1 VTASTLLVGCGRLGG
16 AILTGWRLTGA
27 VAMPTLAILSPSPK
41 TSIEDAVSDGAR
53 HNPADLSGVSRV
65 VLAVK
70 PARWREVSAGLVQSL
85 SPDAV
90 IVSVMAGVPAIALSG
105 VFGSRP
111 IARVMPTTAVSAA
124 KGVATCWWQDPAA
137 RETAVALFGPIAQ
150 MVEVE
155 RETLIDVATAV
166 SGSGA
171 AYVYAFVRAMARAG
185 EAAGLEPEQARVLA
199 LATASGALARL
210 EDGGEADALI
220 AEVASPG
227 GTTQAGLAV
236 LEPDLSRLVNA
247 TVQAALA
254 KTRELSA
261 Q

>member
-1 VTASTLLVGCGRLGG
+1 
-16 AILTGWRLTGA
+16 
-27 VAMPTLAILSPSPK
+27 MPDLAILSPSTKPA
-41 TSIEDAVSDGAR
+41 IEVAIGDGAR
-53 HNPADLSGVSRV
+53 HGLGNLSEVLRV

-70 PARWREVSAGLVQSL
+70 PARWREVSAGLAQSL
-85 SPDAV
+85 SSDAV
-90 IVSVMAGVPAIALSG
+90 IVSVMAGVPASALSG

-124 KGVATCWWQDPAA
+124 KGVATCWADDPAA
-137 RETAVALFGPIAQ
+137 RETAAALFGPISQ

-155 RETLIDVATAV
+155 RESLIDVATAV

-171 AYVYAFVRAMARAG
+171 AYVYAFVRAIARAG

-236 LEPDLSRLVNA
+236 LEPELSRLVDA
-247 TVQAALA
+247 TVQAGLA
-254 KTRELSA
+254 KTRELST